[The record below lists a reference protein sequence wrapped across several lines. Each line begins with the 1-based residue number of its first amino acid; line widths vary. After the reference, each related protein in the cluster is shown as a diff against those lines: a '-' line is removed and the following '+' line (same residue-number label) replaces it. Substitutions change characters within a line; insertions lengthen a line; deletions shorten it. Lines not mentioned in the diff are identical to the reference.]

1 MNTLTELEAE
11 PTEAQAAMPE
21 AEEAKA
27 AKKRSFPTVLVAG
40 LGIMVLVLT
49 AAAGMM
55 CYRGRR
61 KTTFEPTNAEQEL
74 PAAAAEAKQP
84 AARGDDSAVD
94 QMASVE
100 HLAAARASVVVPAEE
115 LARPEEAEAERGTS
129 ESGSPKSS
137 TEDSK

>member
-1 MNTLTELEAE
+1 MNALTELEAE

-27 AKKRSFPTVLVAG
+27 AKRSFPTVLVAG

-74 PAAAAEAKQP
+74 PAAAADDKQP
-84 AARGDDSAVD
+84 AARVDDKT
-94 QMASVE
+94 VE
-100 HLAAARASVVVPAEE
+100 HLVAARASVVAPEE
-115 LARPEEAEAERGTS
+115 LARPEAGTS
-129 ESGSPKSS
+129 ESGSKSS
-137 TEDSK
+137 SEDSK